1 MEIIGKATINPVLFY
16 SGKVSGYALWVGGGL
31 GCFGIKF
38 IPEFELPVLD
48 ILAIAA
54 LLLGLI
60 FIAASAVSLG
70 KSTRLGLPQGD
81 TKLKTGGIYRVSRN
95 PMSYPENSI
104 YLANSLS
111 RNPMYVG
118 FNLLTIAAMLAI
130 SNPVA
135 WVAGL
140 YSMAV
145 YDLIIRG
152 EEKFLAAR
160 FGDEYSAYRT
170 QVRRYL

>member
-1 MEIIGKATINPVLFY
+1 MRQGVTMEIIGKATINPVLFY

-81 TKLKTGGIYRVSRN
+81 TKLKTGGIYR
-95 PMSYPENSI
+95 
-104 YLANSLS
+104 LS

>member
-81 TKLKTGGIYRVSRN
+81 TKLKTGGIYR
-95 PMSYPENSI
+95 
-104 YLANSLS
+104 LS